1 MATRKGLKARVT
13 FIGPLLELD
22 GKELGEFRNNR
33 FEPSPRGEKLG
44 LVRTFGSPHGA
55 LDHALRMLV
64 GRLTPK
70 ECQTSRVVFGMK
82 AAS

>member
-33 FEPSPRGEKLG
+33 FEPS
-44 LVRTFGSPHGA
+44 
-55 LDHALRMLV
+55 
-64 GRLTPK
+64 
-70 ECQTSRVVFGMK
+70 QTQ
-82 AAS
+82 AASGGRRVG